1 MTSMLTITGASRIVE
16 RFDDPS
22 RDRIGDLV
30 IGADGRVGAAGA
42 SLGAPAGAPAG
53 SPASAHDVIDAEGGI
68 VTPGL
73 VNAHHHLLQSGFR
86 TLPGTRGVP
95 MREWLP
101 AMAAAYAAAGI
112 DASLVAATAG
122 VGLAESLLN
131 GVTTVADHQ
140 LNWPDPAVS
149 STPVDDTVAIARA
162 IADAAAGIGARLV
175 FVRGSARDAPEAAAA
190 SAEAIVRALLPSASA
205 SSPGGISAD
214 GMLQLAVGPAGVHSD
229 SEETFRAL
237 GEVARRYGLRRR
249 TQANEQVDTEIA
261 LDRYGRRPLDLLEE
275 WGWLEPDVT
284 IAHLCD
290 VTEPEIARLAVAGVT
305 ATHAPGCDVPMG
317 WGIAPVR
324 RIRAHGIAVGLGT
337 SGGGSNDAGHL
348 LADARL
354 AMQVSGLLGLVGSAD
369 RAAGA
374 LDARDVLAMATSG
387 GAAGLGREDLG
398 ILSPGAA
405 GDACVWD
412 VSGVADAGVADPV
425 AGLLWAHPGRRPRH
439 VVVAGHVVVR
449 DYRLVTGDERALVRA
464 LRSRVGR

>member
-1 MTSMLTITGASRIVE
+1 MTLTIANAALIVE
-16 RFDDPS
+16 RFDDEI
-22 RDRIGDLV
+22 RDRTGDLT
-30 IGADGRVGAAGA
+30 IGADGRVTPTA
-42 SLGAPAGAPAG
+42 SPETADEVL
-53 SPASAHDVIDAEGGI
+53 DAEGAI

-101 AMAAAYAAAGI
+101 AMAAAYAAARI
-112 DASLVAATAG
+112 DASLVAATAS
-122 VGLAESLLN
+122 VGLAESLLC

-140 LNWPDPAVS
+140 LNWPDPAAS
-149 STPVDDTVAIARA
+149 ADPVGDTVAIARA
-162 IADAAAGIGARLV
+162 IAEAAAALGARLV

-190 SAEAIVRALLPSASA
+190 SADAIARDLLAA
-205 SSPGGISAD
+205 GHTGGITPG

-237 GEVARRYGLRRR
+237 GEVARAHGLRRR

-261 LDRYGRRPLDLLEE
+261 LERYGRRPLDLLEE
-275 WGWLEPDVT
+275 WGWLEPGVT

-290 VTEPEIARLAVAGVT
+290 VTGDEIARLAAAGIT

-324 RIRAHGIAVGLGT
+324 RLREAGIAVGLGT

-354 AMQVSGLLGLVGSAD
+354 AMQVSGLVGQSLA
-369 RAAGA
+369 
-374 LDARDVLAMATSG
+374 ARDVLTMATSAG
-387 GAAGLGREDLG
+387 GAGLGRSDLG
-398 ILSPGAA
+398 ILTPGAL

-425 AGLLWAHPGRRPRH
+425 AGLLWANPGRRPRH
-439 VVVAGHVVVR
+439 VVVAGRVVVR
-449 DYRLVTGDERALVRA
+449 DYRLVTGDEPALVSA
-464 LRSRVGR
+464 LRARVGR